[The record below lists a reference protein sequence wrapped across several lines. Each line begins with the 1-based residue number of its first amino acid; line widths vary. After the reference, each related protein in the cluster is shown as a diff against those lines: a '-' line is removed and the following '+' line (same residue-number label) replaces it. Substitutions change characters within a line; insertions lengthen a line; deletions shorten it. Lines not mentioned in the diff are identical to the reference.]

1 MGYQISGS
9 VDLKITQFVTCSG
22 TEKVMT
28 FSIDGV
34 AGFIVGISI
43 FVKKIK
49 QETTW
54 ISLA

>member
-43 FVKKIK
+43 FVKN
-49 QETTW
+49 
-54 ISLA
+54 